1 MKHVFC
7 CLLVLLPGLVSLA
20 QVPYRFTEKPVWADE
35 FDYEGLPDTSRWGY
49 DTGGHGWGN
58 NEWQYYRDSGN
69 AWVRQGSLHITAH
82 PQAWMGRAYT
92 SARLVSRGKGD
103 FLYGRFE
110 VRAKLPPGLG
120 TWPAIWMLPTYKQ
133 YGNWPA
139 SGEIDIMEHVG
150 YDPEKVHISV
160 HTKAYNHMQGTHKT
174 AFRSVPGALS
184 AFHTYRV
191 DWTPD
196 YIEGFIDDRLL
207 FRFDNE
213 RKSSAEWPFDQ
224 PFYWLL
230 NLAVGGNWGGKEG
243 VNPAAFPASMEIDYV
258 RVYGLQR

>member
-1 MKHVFC
+1 MKISGPILMIFC
-7 CLLVLLPGLVSLA
+7 GVMATA
-20 QVPYRFTEKPVWADE
+20 QSPHRFTKQPIWADE
-35 FDYEGLPDTSRWGY
+35 FNYTGMPDTSRWSY

-58 NEWQYYRDSGN
+58 NELQYYRDSGN
-69 AWVRQGSLHITAH
+69 AWVNGSELVITAR
-82 PQAWMGRAYT
+82 PEAYKGRSYT

-110 VRAKLPPGLG
+110 ARAKLPAGLG
-120 TWPAIWMLPTYKQ
+120 TWPAIWMLPSYNQ
-133 YGNWPA
+133 YGGWPA

-160 HTKAYNHMQGTHKT
+160 HTKAYNHMLGTQKT
-174 AFRSVPGALS
+174 AARLVPGAIS

-196 YIEGFIDDRLL
+196 YIEGFIDDQLL

-243 VNPAAFPASMEIDYV
+243 VHPAAFPASMAIDYV